1 MKTYL
6 KQQGFMLV
14 STVMIIIML
23 MVLMSASMVNLQGNQ
38 QINTSLSQRRIQAW
52 FSAYSGMQWAVND
65 ALYHNA
71 NHLNCGSVAPT
82 FTLTGGGTRG
92 FMVTINCLATPVLEG
107 DNNYTVYALEATA
120 FWGTI
125 NRNDYVTRT
134 IQRTVKILK

>member
-14 STVMIIIML
+14 STVMVIIGL
-23 MVLMSASMVNLQGNQ
+23 MVLMSASMVNLQSRQ
-38 QINTSLSQRRIQAW
+38 QMNTSLSQRSIQAG

-92 FMVTINCLATPVLEG
+92 FTVAVNCLATPVLEG
-107 DNNYTVYALEATA
+107 DNNYTVYVLEATA
-120 FWGTI
+120 FQSTMS
-125 NRNDYVTRT
+125 RNDYVTRT